1 MISTLDIFN
10 PQLSQSGGTI
20 TVTYCHLNFSGTC
33 TYEEAYLQGKTKRF
47 KQKIY
52 LLTGT
57 DMEDVIE
64 YMYKM
69 GEITGPD
76 DLQKVSLLIQTHSRM
91 VVETY
96 ASRS

>member
-1 MISTLDIFN
+1 MNTPLDIFN
-10 PQLSQSGGTI
+10 PQVSKIDSTI

-33 TYEEAYLQGKTKRF
+33 TYEEAFLQGKTKRF

-64 YMYKM
+64 YMYKV

-76 DLQKVSLLIQTHSRM
+76 DLQKISLLIQTHSRM

-96 ASRS
+96 TSRS